1 MVLKARWTGTA
12 DAYDLMELVGRAR
25 NLVLKRLRAS
35 WGELLPGTDLS
46 LEEAM
51 VLFSLRQCDQ
61 TTPGELATRHEVPK
75 STMTGILDRLVDKG
89 LVRRWPDDEDRRQVH
104 VSLAEAGRDK
114 KIDPRQIGE
123 RIKVEFAHALSRLA
137 PTDFEKLDQ
146 GLNALIDALH
156 KEDEAK

>member
-1 MVLKARWTGTA
+1 MATA

-35 WGELLPGTDLS
+35 WGELLPGADLS

-61 TTPGELATRHEVPK
+61 TTPGELASRHEVPK
-75 STMTGILDRLVDKG
+75 STMTGILDRLVEKG
-89 LVRRWPDDEDRRQVH
+89 LVRRWPDDKDRRQVH
-104 VSLAEAGRDK
+104 VALAEAGRDK
-114 KIDPRQIGE
+114 QIDPRRIGDA
-123 RIKVEFAHALSRLA
+123 IKAEFAHALSRLSPA
-137 PTDFEKLDQ
+137 DLDKLDQ

-156 KEDEAK
+156 KEDDVR